1 MKKFPLLGLI
11 ILIITLIGLSVALG
25 LSTISNNRMTNL
37 NNNCIISE
45 GDTVN
50 VYYEYRILDG
60 DTILIDVCTKVYV
73 QNAPYYDD
81 ITWEEIPTTIYQV
94 DGIYYNPITIKY

>member
-1 MKKFPLLGLI
+1 M
-11 ILIITLIGLSVALG
+11 AD
-25 LSTISNNRMTNL
+25 L
-37 NNNCIISE
+37 NNNCTISE

>member
-11 ILIITLIGLSVALG
+11 ILIITLIGLSVAIR
-25 LSTISNNRMTNL
+25 LSTISNNRMADL
-37 NNNCIISE
+37 NNNCTISE